1 MKRAKDKY
9 MINRT
14 KYKDIK
20 RYDHKQM
27 EDFLTDV
34 YKNGYADGKESVPGV
49 ELQDVEKALQD
60 VKAGRVEQNQGTSGR
75 AFQKGAVMKA
85 LTIIQPWATLIA
97 SGHKMN
103 ETRSW
108 KTNYRGEVLIH
119 AGKNPKDYTSGC
131 YIDDPDGRHFQE
143 AGITPNNFEDLPR
156 GSIIGKATLVN
167 CIHINK
173 EFRDHLKRS
182 NPAEYAFGDYRI
194 GRYAWVFENP
204 VLFEKPIPARGR
216 QGLWNWEDDANE

>member
-60 VKAGRVEQNQGTSGR
+60 VK
-75 AFQKGAVMKA
+75 
-85 LTIIQPWATLIA
+85 
-97 SGHKMN
+97 
-103 ETRSW
+103 
-108 KTNYRGEVLIH
+108 
-119 AGKNPKDYTSGC
+119 
-131 YIDDPDGRHFQE
+131 
-143 AGITPNNFEDLPR
+143 GIGP
-156 GSIIGKATLVN
+156 VV
-167 CIHINK
+167 
-173 EFRDHLKRS
+173 RS
-182 NPAEYAFGDYRI
+182 NHADLVDICGIRRKRNGER
-194 GRYAWVFENP
+194 
-204 VLFEKPIPARGR
+204 
-216 QGLWNWEDDANE
+216 